1 MYDTVVYVCVC
12 ACVRVSMP
20 ANNCSCS
27 SLALCLLW
35 LHWEVP
41 SSHTQTWLYA
51 GGGAGAGHPLPV
63 FTLNHFLSIIFF
75 LFIVTS
81 CVTKHRNKSNCT
93 KSKKHPTTSPQL
105 HSHTSL
111 WPTVSHCSSHCIH
124 TCSGTIFKTCSSRKD
139 QLDVH
144 TTEVPIPI
152 Y

>member
-12 ACVRVSMP
+12 VCVCVRASMP
-20 ANNCSCS
+20 ATNCSCS

-41 SSHTQTWLYA
+41 SLHTKLGYMQ
-51 GGGAGAGHPLPV
+51 GAGLGQGIHFLF
-63 FTLNHFLSIIFF
+63 FTLIHFLFIVFF

-81 CVTKHRNKSNCT
+81 CVTNHRNKSNYT
-93 KSKKHPTTSPQL
+93 KSKKHPPKSPHL

-124 TCSGTIFKTCSSRKD
+124 TCSSTIFKTCSSR
-139 QLDVH
+139 
-144 TTEVPIPI
+144 
-152 Y
+152 